1 MLNRFRSVPFL
12 SDIHLSEKG
21 SVVLMSID
29 NQPAR
34 AYISTLSFF
43 FTISLDDTKNL
54 SDTTI
59 RYLTLLLAAHPEVHD
74 YALQLTVAGVWLG
87 CYYDKI
93 LTNETLATELEKQL
107 ALARYL
113 TNVVASLCITSQEA
127 RHEVEL

>member
-1 MLNRFRSVPFL
+1 MLNRFRGVSFL

-21 SVVLMSID
+21 SEVLLLID

-43 FTISLDDTKNL
+43 FTISISDSGIL
-54 SDTTI
+54 SDISI
-59 RYLTLLLAAHPEVHD
+59 RYLTLLLAAHPGVHD
-74 YALQLTVAGVWLG
+74 YALQLSAAEAWLG
-87 CYYDKI
+87 CYYDKT
-93 LTNETLATELEKQL
+93 LANETLATELEKQL

-113 TNVVASLCITSQEA
+113 TNVVAGLGITRQDV